1 MDKKL
6 HARLIKVSGEISKK
20 LSGEIRGLGPIEFP
34 GRKHKNLSNFLIRAV
49 VGQQLSTK
57 AAQTIRERIEN
68 ARQETGERSPEFF
81 REENAALIRSCG
93 LSAGKTKALGHI
105 REAHLAGRLSGAKL
119 GAMNHKERT
128 AHLSS
133 IWGIG
138 PWTCDM
144 AAIFF
149 FRDEDIWPEGDVSV
163 QNTFRRYIGRRKPSL
178 AAARFAPHR
187 SYLALYMWRILDGG
201 G

>member
-6 HARLIKVSGEISKK
+6 HARLIKVSGEISSK

-34 GRKHKNLSNFLIRAV
+34 GRKFTSLANFLARAV

-57 AAQTIRERIEN
+57 AAGTIRERIET
-68 ARQETGERSPEFF
+68 ARKKAGERAPEFF
-81 REENAALIRSCG
+81 REENAPLIRSCG
-93 LSAGKTKALGHI
+93 LSASKTKTLAHI
-105 REAHLAGRLSGAKL
+105 RDAHRAGRLSGAKL
-119 GAMNHKERT
+119 KALDHAERT
-128 AHLSS
+128 ARLSS

-144 AAIFF
+144 ASIFYF
-149 FRDEDIWPEGDVSV
+149 KDEDIWPEGDVSV
-163 QNTFRRYIGRRKPSL
+163 QNTFRRYIGRRKPAL

-201 G
+201 K